1 MSTMARDLTCSA
13 VLLAIA
19 GTYYAFA
26 SRLGSSAL
34 ADEVGADGLP
44 LTYAVILGV
53 LGAILGIKTVIVSFV
68 RPNASRAS
76 KRQRAPTVVLARAAG
91 TLAIGGAYVAVVNVL
106 GYWLSL
112 ALLLPAMAA
121 YQGEPLGRRL
131 VIVTLLGATA
141 FWAIFAWLL
150 GIPMPRPWFLG
161 AG

>member
-1 MSTMARDLTCSA
+1 MARDLTCSA

-26 SRLGSSAL
+26 SRIGSSAL

-44 LTYAVILGV
+44 LTYAVLLAA
-53 LGAILGIKTVIVSFV
+53 LGAALGLKTLIAHFIRRSTASSNGSR
-68 RPNASRAS
+68 RP
-76 KRQRAPTVVLARAAG
+76 PTYILARAAG

-121 YQGEPLGRRL
+121 YQGEPVGRRL
-131 VIVTLLGATA
+131 VIVSLIGATV
-141 FWAIFAWLL
+141 FWGVFTWLL
-150 GIPMPRPWFLG
+150 GIPMPGPSFIG